1 MLIGPHPYA
10 QASVIPPGARTV
22 TTPSPKGL
30 LLMRVLVAD
39 YTSQKEVVEAAR
51 RTLRCEPL

>member
-1 MLIGPHPYA
+1 MDCRTREAYA
-10 QASVIPPGARTV
+10 LAPVIPQGARTV
-22 TTPSPKGL
+22 TAPGPKG

-39 YTSQKEVVEAAR
+39 YASQKEVVEAAR